1 MIPLRFTICRVGE
14 LPPPDYDT
22 RAPLDAPPSVV
33 QFWRSVI
40 STQPDHEPD
49 KENLVAILLDAKL
62 RPKGYHLVALGSLNE
77 CIAHPREI
85 FRPAIICGAYGFVLA
100 HNHPSGD
107 PAPSEADRR
116 LTRRLQ
122 EASEL
127 LQIRVLDHVVI
138 GEAEKDTPRYFSFRE
153 EGLL

>member
-1 MIPLRFTICRVGE
+1 M
-14 LPPPDYDT
+14 DT
-22 RAPLDAPPSVV
+22 PAAVV
-33 QFWRSVI
+33 EFWRNI
-40 STQPDHEPD
+40 IATKPEYEPD
-49 KENLVAILLDAKL
+49 KEHLVSIQLNTRL
-62 RPKGYHLVALGSLNE
+62 RPAGYHLIAIGGLNE

-85 FRPAIICGAYGFVLA
+85 LRPAIVVAAYGFVLV

-127 LQIRVLDHVVI
+127 LQIRFVDHVVV
-138 GEAEKDTPRYFSFRE
+138 GEENASSTSHFSFRE
-153 EGLL
+153 AGLL